1 MTVDENG
8 NQTYRDPDGVVTVI
22 KNDAFEDIKDSP
34 FDNVKSFVD
43 KLGFCKYCGGKY
55 DPE

>member
-1 MTVDENG
+1 
-8 NQTYRDPDGVVTVI
+8 VI
-22 KNDAFEDIKDSP
+22 KNDAFEEVKDSP